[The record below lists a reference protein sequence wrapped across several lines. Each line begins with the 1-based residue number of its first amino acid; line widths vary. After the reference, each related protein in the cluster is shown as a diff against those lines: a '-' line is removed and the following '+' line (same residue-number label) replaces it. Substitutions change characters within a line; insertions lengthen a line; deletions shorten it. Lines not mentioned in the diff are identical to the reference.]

1 MLFGLKKVVSIF
13 PVNMPYELL
22 KITPYSSNGN
32 IGWEDAENVS
42 AFMATRRS
50 LRRRFAFAN
59 PQ

>member
-1 MLFGLKKVVSIF
+1 MMLKNDVLIF
-13 PVNMPYELL
+13 PINMPYELL

-32 IGWEDAENVS
+32 IGWNDSDRISEFS
-42 AFMATRRS
+42 ATRRS